1 MKVSGSPDP
10 KDGMRQLASG
20 PLRRIAPRRVIPV
33 DQSARLER
41 RGGSADFRG
50 FYDAWFEDVSR
61 WARAL
66 GGIEADREDIVQEV
80 FLVVRRRLG
89 AFDGVNPAGWLY
101 RITRRQVRDFRRRSW
116 VKHIFTR
123 RRFDEPDALPGH
135 GDGGGPAAALEA
147 KEKQRILYSIL
158 DKMHEDRRGAFVLF
172 EIDGLSGE
180 EIARIQSVPVN
191 TVWTRLHHARKEFFA
206 LAAKFQARERNRR
219 GADERGGGGG

>member
-1 MKVSGSPDP
+1 MTADAMTADAMAADVTTADAG
-10 KDGMRQLASG
+10 
-20 PLRRIAPRRVIPV
+20 
-33 DQSARLER
+33 RLTR
-41 RGGSADFRG
+41 RGGPAEFRG
-50 FYDAWFEDVSR
+50 FYDDWFEDVSR

-66 GGIEADREDIVQEV
+66 GGLEADREDIVQEV
-80 FLVVRRRLG
+80 FLVVRRRLA

-123 RRFDEPDALPGH
+123 RRFDEPDALPMNKDGD

-180 EIARIQSVPVN
+180 EIARVQSVPVN

-206 LAAKFQARERNRR
+206 LAAKFQARERNRH
-219 GADERGGGGG
+219 GADERGGGGR